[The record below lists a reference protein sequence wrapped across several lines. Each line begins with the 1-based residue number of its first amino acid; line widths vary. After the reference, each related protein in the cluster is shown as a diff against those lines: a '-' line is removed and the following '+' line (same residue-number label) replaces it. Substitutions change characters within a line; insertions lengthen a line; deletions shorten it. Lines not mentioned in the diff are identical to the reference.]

1 MAVVLITGGGGF
13 LGMALARVL
22 AREHRVILLDSLV
35 HGEHQRQVLRR
46 SGLALV
52 EADLRDRD
60 ALDQALVGVDWIV
73 HLASLAGVEQ
83 VRAKPVETMETILSG
98 TSVLLDACRD
108 RRLER
113 FVFVS
118 TSEVYGSQA
127 RDAKEEAISADFDP
141 TEARWSYGAAKLAA
155 EHLVMAHAKQHGL
168 PACVVRPFNVYGPGQ
183 FGQGAVHAMLRQ
195 ALRGEPV
202 LVHNQGDQI
211 RAWLYVE
218 DFVAGL
224 LKTLESDQALG
235 GVFNLGNPAATL
247 TVLDLAHKVA
257 ALVGGVEVKHRA
269 LSGAEVDV
277 RVPNIDR
284 ARRLLGF
291 EARVGL
297 DEGLPLTLGWLSGQI
312 NEGINEGQERS
323 HA

>member
-1 MAVVLITGGGGF
+1 MSATVLITGGGGF
-13 LGMALARVL
+13 LGLALARVL
-22 AREHRVILLDSLV
+22 ARSHRVILLDALV
-35 HGEHQRQVLRR
+35 HGERQRREVQS
-46 SGLALV
+46 SGLTLV
-52 EADLRDRD
+52 EADLRNRD
-60 ALDQALVGVDWIV
+60 ALEQAMEGVDWIV

-83 VRAKPVETMETILSG
+83 VRARPVETMETILSG
-98 TSVLLDACRD
+98 TSVLLNACRG
-108 RRLER
+108 RRIER
-113 FVFVS
+113 LVFVS
-118 TSEVYGSQA
+118 TSEVYGSRA
-127 RDAKEEAISADFDP
+127 PDAKEDAISANFDP
-141 TEARWSYGAAKLAA
+141 SEARWSYGAAKLAA

-168 PACVVRPFNVYGPGQ
+168 PACIVRPFNVYGPGQ

-202 LVHNQGDQI
+202 LVHNRGDQV

-224 LKTLESDQALG
+224 NRILESEQAIG

-257 ALVGGVEVKHRA
+257 ALVGGVDVKHCD
-269 LSGAEVDV
+269 LPGAEVDV
-277 RVPNIDR
+277 RVPNIER

-291 EARVGL
+291 EPRVGL
-297 DEGLPLTLGWLSGQI
+297 DEGLQRTLDWLAKQLP
-312 NEGINEGQERS
+312 ERLERH